1 MSGRSLLRVL
11 GALVLALFFITA
23 FTPLPNHLDRAM
35 GLEPDLGPAQA
46 IVVLGSGIH
55 PDGVLSERSLVH
67 ELHGIV
73 LWRRGLAPLLV
84 LSGPGR
90 AGSRSEAQTRLA
102 LASTLGV
109 PLTAVVADSGGH
121 TPRGEAR
128 SIHDRLGPTGV
139 RRILLVTD
147 RRHLVRARRAFE
159 AAGFEVRPA
168 PPPDFLGGA
177 RSPQE
182 RLQLAR
188 RLFEEWLARGYYAL
202 TGFP

>member
-1 MSGRSLLRVL
+1 MSGRGLLRVL
-11 GALVLALFFITA
+11 GTLVVVLFFITA
-23 FTPLPNHLDRAM
+23 FTPLPNQLDRAM
-35 GLEPDLGPAQA
+35 GLKPDLGPAGA

-67 ELHGIV
+67 ALHGIA

-84 LSGPGR
+84 FSGPGR
-90 AGSRSEAQTRLA
+90 GGGRSEAQTRLA
-102 LASTLGV
+102 LASTLGL
-109 PLTAVVADSGGH
+109 PSTAVVADSGGH
-121 TPRGEAR
+121 TTRGEAR
-128 SIHDRLGPTGV
+128 SIHDLLGPRGV

-147 RRHLVRARRAFE
+147 TRHQARARRAFE
-159 AAGFEVRPA
+159 AVGFEVRPA

-188 RLFEEWLARGYYAL
+188 RLFEVWLARAYYAM